1 MAKRKCKRL
10 MILIQ
15 LMITTVFFLGC
26 KKESIEEI
34 SKINLNKGAFVDE
47 STNYETF
54 NFNSENTYE
63 EVDTEGKVITNFN
76 MESNTY
82 TFYKDNSFYVNYN
95 SKDIKIEHNKIA
107 SLKVSPEGN
116 YVFYFINDEYL
127 EPAIMDLKNEKE
139 ILLGNKAVI
148 SGQFIDW
155 ITDTKLAYYGVN
167 TEEKTTGIFTYDV
180 KTEKED
186 NIYKINNGYV
196 KFLKHIDDGLAL
208 VEEHYGEDT
217 VLNIISV
224 NGDVT
229 EISRE
234 VIDINDIESINNKLY
249 LLGRVKNNSHSI
261 YELDNGVVKRLL
273 FDFPSVLYAEKGL
286 SVNEAGEI
294 LFVGSASNGQPEHVY
309 KYSDG
314 AVDLVSDDITNC
326 NFININ

>member
-15 LMITTVFFLGC
+15 LMITAVFFLGC
-26 KKESIEEI
+26 KKESLEEI
-34 SKINLNKGAFVDE
+34 SKISLNKGAFVDE
-47 STNYETF
+47 STSYETF

-63 EVDTEGKVITNFN
+63 EIDTEGKVITNFN
-76 MESNTY
+76 MKSNTY

-107 SLKVSPEGN
+107 SLKISPEGD

-127 EPAIMDLKNEKE
+127 EPAVMDLKNEKE
-139 ILLGNKAVI
+139 ILLDNKAII

-167 TEEKTTGIFTYDV
+167 TEEKTNGIFTYDV
-180 KTEKED
+180 KTKNED
-186 NIYKINNGYV
+186 NIYKISNGYV

-217 VLNIISV
+217 VLNIVSV
-224 NGDVT
+224 NGDIT
-229 EISRE
+229 EISTE
-234 VIDINDIESINNKLY
+234 VIDINDIESVNDKLY
-249 LLGRVKNNSHSI
+249 LLGKVKNNNYSI
-261 YELDNGVVKRLL
+261 YEFDNGVIKRLV

-294 LFVGSASNGQPEHVY
+294 LFVGSVSNEKKEHVY

-314 AVDLVSDDITNC
+314 SVALVSNDITNC

>member
-1 MAKRKCKRL
+1 MAKRNCKRL
-10 MILIQ
+10 MIIIQ

-26 KKESIEEI
+26 NSETMEKE

-47 STNYETF
+47 STSYETF
-54 NFNSENTYE
+54 NLNSENTYE
-63 EVDTEGKVITNFN
+63 KVDTEGKIITNFN
-76 MESNTY
+76 IESNTY

-127 EPAIMDLKNEKE
+127 EPAVMDLKNEKE
-139 ILLGNKAVI
+139 ILLDNKAII

-155 ITDTKLAYYGVN
+155 ITDSKLAYYGVN
-167 TEEKTTGIFTYDV
+167 TEEKTNGIFTYDI
-180 KTEKED
+180 KTKKED

-217 VLNIISV
+217 VLNIINI

-234 VIDINDIESINNKLY
+234 VIDINDIEYINDKLY
-249 LLGRVKNNSHSI
+249 LLGRVKNNKYSI
-261 YELDNGVVKRLL
+261 YEFNNGVVKRLV
-273 FDFPSVLYAEKGL
+273 FDFPSVLYGEKGL
-286 SVNEAGEI
+286 SVNESGEI
-294 LFVGSASNGQPEHVY
+294 LFVGSASNGQSEHVY

-314 AVDLVSDDITNC
+314 SVVLVSDNITNC

>member
-15 LMITTVFFLGC
+15 LMITTIFFLGC
-26 KKESIEEI
+26 KKEGVEEI

>member
-15 LMITTVFFLGC
+15 LMITAVFFLGC
-26 KKESIEEI
+26 KNESVEEI
-34 SKINLNKGAFVDE
+34 SKISKISLNKGAFVDE
-47 STNYETF
+47 STSYETF

-76 MESNTY
+76 MKSNTY

-107 SLKVSPEGN
+107 SLKISPEGD

-127 EPAIMDLKNEKE
+127 EPAVMDLKHEKE
-139 ILLGNKAVI
+139 ILLDNKAVI

-180 KTEKED
+180 ETKNED
-186 NIYKINNGYV
+186 NIYKISNGYV

-217 VLNIISV
+217 VLNIVSV
-224 NGDVT
+224 NGDIT
-229 EISRE
+229 EVSRE
-234 VIDINDIESINNKLY
+234 VISPFTLT
-249 LLGRVKNNSHSI
+249 
-261 YELDNGVVKRLL
+261 
-273 FDFPSVLYAEKGL
+273 
-286 SVNEAGEI
+286 I
-294 LFVGSASNGQPEHVY
+294 LRT
-309 KYSDG
+309 
-314 AVDLVSDDITNC
+314 VSSP
-326 NFININ
+326 

>member
-47 STNYETF
+47 STNYEIF

-107 SLKVSPEGN
+107 SLKVSSEGN

-139 ILLGNKAVI
+139 ILLDNKAVI

-180 KTEKED
+180 ETKKED
-186 NIYKINNGYV
+186 NIYKISNGYV

-217 VLNIISV
+217 VLNIINV

-234 VIDINDIESINNKLY
+234 VIDINDIEYINDKLY
-249 LLGRVKNNSHSI
+249 LLGRVKNNKYSI
-261 YELDNGVVKRLL
+261 YEIDNGVVKRLL
-273 FDFPSVLYAEKGL
+273 FDFPSVLYTEKGL
-286 SVNEAGEI
+286 SVNEVGEI
-294 LFVGSASNGQPEHVY
+294 LFVGSSSNEQSEHVY

-314 AVDLVSDDITNC
+314 SVVLVSGDITNC

>member
-15 LMITTVFFLGC
+15 LMITVVFFLGC
-26 KKESIEEI
+26 KKESVEEI
-34 SKINLNKGAFVDE
+34 SKISLNKGAFVDE
-47 STNYETF
+47 STSYETF
-54 NFNSENTYE
+54 NFSSENTYE
-63 EVDTEGKVITNFN
+63 EIDTEGKVITNFN

-107 SLKVSPEGN
+107 SLKISPEGD

-127 EPAIMDLKNEKE
+127 EPAVMDLKNEKE
-139 ILLGNKAVI
+139 ILLDNKAVI

-180 KTEKED
+180 KTKNED
-186 NIYKINNGYV
+186 NIYKISNGYV

-217 VLNIISV
+217 VLNIVSV
-224 NGDVT
+224 NGDIT
-229 EISRE
+229 EISTE
-234 VIDINDIESINNKLY
+234 VIDINDIESVNDKLY
-249 LLGRVKNNSHSI
+249 LLGKVKNNNYSI
-261 YELDNGVVKRLL
+261 YEFDNGVIKRLV

-294 LFVGSASNGQPEHVY
+294 LFVGSVSNEKKEHVY

-314 AVDLVSDDITNC
+314 SVVLVSNYITNC

>member
-15 LMITTVFFLGC
+15 IMITAVFFLGC
-26 KKESIEEI
+26 KKESVEEI
-34 SKINLNKGAFVDE
+34 SKISLNKGAFVDE
-47 STNYETF
+47 STSYETF

-63 EVDTEGKVITNFN
+63 EIDTEGKVITNFN
-76 MESNTY
+76 MKSNTY

-107 SLKVSPEGN
+107 SLKISPEGD

-127 EPAIMDLKNEKE
+127 EPAVMDLKNEKE
-139 ILLGNKAVI
+139 ILLDNKAII

-167 TEEKTTGIFTYDV
+167 TEEKTNGIFTYDV
-180 KTEKED
+180 KTKNED
-186 NIYKINNGYV
+186 NIYKISSGYV
-196 KFLKHIDDGLAL
+196 KFLKHINDGLAL

-217 VLNIISV
+217 VLNIVSV
-224 NGDVT
+224 NGDIT
-229 EISRE
+229 EISTE
-234 VIDINDIESINNKLY
+234 VIDINDIESVNDKLY
-249 LLGRVKNNSHSI
+249 LLGKVKNNNYSI
-261 YELDNGVVKRLL
+261 YEFDNGVIKRLV

-286 SVNEAGEI
+286 SVNESNEI
-294 LFVGSASNGQPEHVY
+294 LFVGSSSNEKKEHVY

-314 AVDLVSDDITNC
+314 SVALVSNDITNC

>member
-54 NFNSENTYE
+54 NFNSENTYD

-249 LLGRVKNNSHSI
+249 LLGRVKNNSYSI

-294 LFVGSASNGQPEHVY
+294 LFVGSESNGQPEHVY

-314 AVDLVSDDITNC
+314 TVVLVSSDITNC

>member
-15 LMITTVFFLGC
+15 LMITAVFFLGC
-26 KKESIEEI
+26 KKESVEEI
-34 SKINLNKGAFVDE
+34 SKISLNKGAFVDE
-47 STNYETF
+47 STSYETF
-54 NFNSENTYE
+54 NFSSENTYE
-63 EVDTEGKVITNFN
+63 EIDTEGKVITNFN

-82 TFYKDNSFYVNYN
+82 TLYKDDSFYVDYN

-107 SLKVSPEGN
+107 SLKISPEGD

-127 EPAIMDLKNEKE
+127 EPAVMDLKNEKE
-139 ILLGNKAVI
+139 ILLDNKAVI

-180 KTEKED
+180 KTKNED
-186 NIYKINNGYV
+186 NIYKISNGYV

-217 VLNIISV
+217 VLNIVSV
-224 NGDVT
+224 NGDIT

-234 VIDINDIESINNKLY
+234 VIDINDIESVNDKLY
-249 LLGRVKNNSHSI
+249 LLGKVKNNNYSI
-261 YELDNGVVKRLL
+261 YEFNNGVIKRLV

-294 LFVGSASNGQPEHVY
+294 LFVGSVSNEKKEHVY

-314 AVDLVSDDITNC
+314 SVALVSNYITNC

>member
-1 MAKRKCKRL
+1 MAKRKCKRV

-15 LMITTVFFLGC
+15 LMITAVFFLGC
-26 KKESIEEI
+26 KKESVEEI
-34 SKINLNKGAFVDE
+34 SKISLNKGAFVNE
-47 STNYETF
+47 STSYETF

-63 EVDTEGKVITNFN
+63 EIDTEGKVITNFN
-76 MESNTY
+76 MKSNTY

-107 SLKVSPEGN
+107 SLKVSPEGD

-127 EPAIMDLKNEKE
+127 EPAVMDLKNEKE
-139 ILLGNKAVI
+139 ILLDNKAII

-155 ITDTKLAYYGVN
+155 ITDTKLAYYGVDI
-167 TEEKTTGIFTYDV
+167 EEKTTGIFTYDV
-180 KTEKED
+180 KTQNED
-186 NIYKINNGYV
+186 NIYKISNGYV

-217 VLNIISV
+217 VLNIVSV
-224 NGDVT
+224 NGDIT

-234 VIDINDIESINNKLY
+234 VIDINDIESINDKLY
-249 LLGRVKNNSHSI
+249 LLGRVKNNSYSI

-273 FDFPSVLYAEKGL
+273 FDFPNVLYAEKGL

-294 LFVGSASNGQPEHVY
+294 LFVGSVANGQAEHVY
-309 KYSDG
+309 KYSNG
-314 AVDLVSDDITNC
+314 SVVLVSDDITNC

>member
-15 LMITTVFFLGC
+15 IMITAVFFLGC
-26 KKESIEEI
+26 KKESVEEI
-34 SKINLNKGAFVDE
+34 SKISLNKGAFVDE
-47 STNYETF
+47 STSYETF
-54 NFNSENTYE
+54 NFSSENTYE
-63 EVDTEGKVITNFN
+63 EIDTEGKVITNFN

-107 SLKVSPEGN
+107 SLKISPEGD

-127 EPAIMDLKNEKE
+127 EPAVMDLKNEKE
-139 ILLGNKAVI
+139 ILLDNKAVI

-155 ITDTKLAYYGVN
+155 ITNTKLAYYGVN

-180 KTEKED
+180 KTKNED
-186 NIYKINNGYV
+186 NIYKISNGYV

-217 VLNIISV
+217 VLNIVSV
-224 NGDVT
+224 NGDIT
-229 EISRE
+229 EISTE
-234 VIDINDIESINNKLY
+234 VIDINDIESVNDKLY
-249 LLGRVKNNSHSI
+249 LLGKVKNNNYSI
-261 YELDNGVVKRLL
+261 YEFDNGVIKRLV

-286 SVNEAGEI
+286 SDNEAGEI
-294 LFVGSASNGQPEHVY
+294 LFVGSVSNEKKEHVY

-314 AVDLVSDDITNC
+314 SVVLVSNYITNC

>member
-1 MAKRKCKRL
+1 MAKRRCKRL
-10 MILIQ
+10 MIVIQ
-15 LMITTVFFLGC
+15 LMITTIFFLGC
-26 KKESIEEI
+26 KKENVEEI

-47 STNYETF
+47 STSYETF

-63 EVDTEGKVITNFN
+63 EIDTEGKVITNFN
-76 MESNTY
+76 TESNTY

-127 EPAIMDLKNEKE
+127 EPAVMDLKNEKE
-139 ILLGNKAVI
+139 ILLDNKAVI

-167 TEEKTTGIFTYDV
+167 TEEKTTGIFTYDI
-180 KTEKED
+180 KTENED
-186 NIYKINNGYV
+186 NLYKISNGYV

-217 VLNIISV
+217 VLNIINV

-249 LLGRVKNNSHSI
+249 LLGRVKNNNYSI
-261 YELDNGVVKRLL
+261 YEIDNGVVKRLL

-294 LFVGSASNGQPEHVY
+294 LFVGSVSNGQPEHVY

-314 AVDLVSDDITNC
+314 AVVLVSDDITNC
-326 NFININ
+326 NFIDIN

>member
-15 LMITTVFFLGC
+15 LMITAVFFLGC
-26 KKESIEEI
+26 KKESLEEI
-34 SKINLNKGAFVDE
+34 SKISLNKGAFVDE
-47 STNYETF
+47 STSYETF

-63 EVDTEGKVITNFN
+63 EIDTEGKVITNFN
-76 MESNTY
+76 MKSNTY

-107 SLKVSPEGN
+107 SLKISPEGD

-127 EPAIMDLKNEKE
+127 EPAVMDLKNEKE
-139 ILLGNKAVI
+139 ILLDNKAVI

-180 KTEKED
+180 KTKNED
-186 NIYKINNGYV
+186 NIYKISNGYV

-208 VEEHYGEDT
+208 VGEHYGEDT
-217 VLNIISV
+217 VLNIVSI
-224 NGDVT
+224 NGDIT

-234 VIDINDIESINNKLY
+234 VIDINDIESVNDKLY
-249 LLGRVKNNSHSI
+249 LLGRVKNNKYSI
-261 YELDNGVVKRLL
+261 YELDNGVIKRLL
-273 FDFPSVLYAEKGL
+273 FDFPNVLYKEKGL

-294 LFVGSASNGQPEHVY
+294 LFVGSASNEQTEHVY

-314 AVDLVSDDITNC
+314 SVVLVSNDITNC

>member
-1 MAKRKCKRL
+1 MAKIKYKRL
-10 MILIQ
+10 MVIIQ
-15 LMITTVFFLGC
+15 LMITAVFFLGC
-26 KKESIEEI
+26 KRESTEEI

-47 STNYETF
+47 STSYETF

-63 EVDTEGKVITNFN
+63 EIDTEGKVITNFN

-127 EPAIMDLKNEKE
+127 EPAVMDLKNEKE
-139 ILLGNKAVI
+139 ILLDNKAVI

-155 ITDTKLAYYGVN
+155 ITDTQLAYYGVN
-167 TEEKTTGIFTYDV
+167 TEEKITGIFTYDV

-217 VLNIISV
+217 VLNIVSV

-249 LLGRVKNNSHSI
+249 LLGRIKNNNYSI
-261 YELDNGVVKRLL
+261 YELDNGEVKRLL

-286 SVNEAGEI
+286 SVNEDGEI
-294 LFVGSASNGQPEHVY
+294 LFVGSSSNGQMEHVY

-314 AVDLVSDDITNC
+314 SVVLVSDEITNC

>member
-1 MAKRKCKRL
+1 
-10 MILIQ
+10 
-15 LMITTVFFLGC
+15 MITAVFFLGC
-26 KKESIEEI
+26 KKESVEEI
-34 SKINLNKGAFVDE
+34 SKISLNKGAFVDE
-47 STNYETF
+47 STSYETF
-54 NFNSENTYE
+54 NFSSENTYE
-63 EVDTEGKVITNFN
+63 EIDTEGKVITNFN

-107 SLKVSPEGN
+107 SLKISPEGD

-127 EPAIMDLKNEKE
+127 EPAVMDLKNEKE
-139 ILLGNKAVI
+139 ILLDNKAVI

-155 ITDTKLAYYGVN
+155 ITNTKLAYYGVN

-180 KTEKED
+180 KTKNED
-186 NIYKINNGYV
+186 NIYKISNGYV

-217 VLNIISV
+217 VLNIVSV
-224 NGDVT
+224 NGDIT
-229 EISRE
+229 EISTE
-234 VIDINDIESINNKLY
+234 VIDINDIESVNDKLY
-249 LLGRVKNNSHSI
+249 LLGKVKNNNYSI
-261 YELDNGVVKRLL
+261 YEFDNGVIKRLV

-294 LFVGSASNGQPEHVY
+294 LFVGSVSNEKKEHVY

-314 AVDLVSDDITNC
+314 SVVLVSNYITNC

>member
-15 LMITTVFFLGC
+15 LMITAVFFLGC
-26 KKESIEEI
+26 KKESVEEI
-34 SKINLNKGAFVDE
+34 SKISLNKGAFVDE
-47 STNYETF
+47 STSYETF
-54 NFNSENTYE
+54 NFSSENTYE
-63 EVDTEGKVITNFN
+63 EIDTEGKVITNFN

-107 SLKVSPEGN
+107 SLKISPEGD
-116 YVFYFINDEYL
+116 YLFYFINDEYL
-127 EPAIMDLKNEKE
+127 EPAVMDLKNEKE
-139 ILLGNKAVI
+139 ILLDNKAVI

-180 KTEKED
+180 KTKNED
-186 NIYKINNGYV
+186 NIYKISNGYV

-217 VLNIISV
+217 VLNIVSV
-224 NGDVT
+224 NGDIT

-234 VIDINDIESINNKLY
+234 VIDINDIESVNDKLY
-249 LLGRVKNNSHSI
+249 LLGKVKNNNYSI
-261 YELDNGVVKRLL
+261 YEFDNGVIKRLV

-294 LFVGSASNGQPEHVY
+294 LFVGSVSNEKKEHVY

-314 AVDLVSDDITNC
+314 SVALVSNYITNC

>member
-15 LMITTVFFLGC
+15 IMITAVFFLGC
-26 KKESIEEI
+26 KKESVEEI
-34 SKINLNKGAFVDE
+34 SKISLNKGAFVDE
-47 STNYETF
+47 STSYETF
-54 NFNSENTYE
+54 NFSSENTYE
-63 EVDTEGKVITNFN
+63 EIDTEGKVITNFN

-107 SLKVSPEGN
+107 SLKISPEGD

-127 EPAIMDLKNEKE
+127 EPAVMDLKNEKE
-139 ILLGNKAVI
+139 ILLDNKAVI

-180 KTEKED
+180 KTKNED
-186 NIYKINNGYV
+186 NIYKISNGYV

-217 VLNIISV
+217 VLNIVSV
-224 NGDVT
+224 NGDIT

-234 VIDINDIESINNKLY
+234 VIDINDIESVNDKLY
-249 LLGRVKNNSHSI
+249 LLGKVKNNNYSI
-261 YELDNGVVKRLL
+261 YEFDNGVIKRLV

-294 LFVGSASNGQPEHVY
+294 LFVGSVSNEKKEHVY

-314 AVDLVSDDITNC
+314 SVALVSNYITNC

>member
-10 MILIQ
+10 MIVIQ

-26 KKESIEEI
+26 KKESVEEI
-34 SKINLNKGAFVDE
+34 SKISLNKGAFVDE
-47 STNYETF
+47 STSYETF

-107 SLKVSPEGN
+107 SLKVSPKGD

-127 EPAIMDLKNEKE
+127 EPAVMDLKNEKE
-139 ILLGNKAVI
+139 ILLDNKAVI

-180 KTEKED
+180 KTKNED
-186 NIYKINNGYV
+186 NLYKISNGYV

-229 EISRE
+229 EVSRE
-234 VIDINDIESINNKLY
+234 VIDVNDIESINNKLY
-249 LLGRVKNNSHSI
+249 LLGRVKNNNYSI
-261 YELDNGVVKRLL
+261 YELDNGVIKRLL

-286 SVNEAGEI
+286 SVNGDGEI
-294 LFVGSASNGQPEHVY
+294 LFVGSASNEQTESVY

-314 AVDLVSDDITNC
+314 SVVLVSNDITNC

>member
-15 LMITTVFFLGC
+15 LMITAVFFLGC
-26 KKESIEEI
+26 KKESLEEI
-34 SKINLNKGAFVDE
+34 SKISLNKGAFVDE
-47 STNYETF
+47 STSYETF

-63 EVDTEGKVITNFN
+63 EIDTEGKVITNFN
-76 MESNTY
+76 MKSNTY

-107 SLKVSPEGN
+107 SLKISPEGD

-127 EPAIMDLKNEKE
+127 EPAVMDLKNEKE
-139 ILLGNKAVI
+139 ILLDNKAII

-167 TEEKTTGIFTYDV
+167 TEEKTNGIFTYDV
-180 KTEKED
+180 KTKNED
-186 NIYKINNGYV
+186 NIYKISSGYV
-196 KFLKHIDDGLAL
+196 KFLKHINDGLAL

-217 VLNIISV
+217 VLNIVSV
-224 NGDVT
+224 NGDIT

-234 VIDINDIESINNKLY
+234 VIDINDIESVNDKLY
-249 LLGRVKNNSHSI
+249 LLGKVKNNNYSI
-261 YELDNGVVKRLL
+261 YEFDNGVIKRLV

-286 SVNEAGEI
+286 SVNESNEI
-294 LFVGSASNGQPEHVY
+294 LFVGSSSNEKKEHVY

-314 AVDLVSDDITNC
+314 SVALVSNDITKC

>member
-10 MILIQ
+10 MIVIQ

-26 KKESIEEI
+26 KKESVEEI
-34 SKINLNKGAFVDE
+34 SKISLNKGAFVDE
-47 STNYETF
+47 STSYETF

-107 SLKVSPEGN
+107 SLKVSPKGD

-127 EPAIMDLKNEKE
+127 EPAVMDLKNEKE
-139 ILLGNKAVI
+139 ILLDNKAVI

-180 KTEKED
+180 KTKNED
-186 NIYKINNGYV
+186 NLYKISNGYV

-229 EISRE
+229 EVSRE
-234 VIDINDIESINNKLY
+234 VIDVNDIESINNKLY
-249 LLGRVKNNSHSI
+249 LLGRVKNNNYSI
-261 YELDNGVVKRLL
+261 YELDNGVIKRLL

-286 SVNEAGEI
+286 SVNGDGEI
-294 LFVGSASNGQPEHVY
+294 LFVGSASNEQTEYVY

-314 AVDLVSDDITNC
+314 SVVLVSNDITNC

>member
-15 LMITTVFFLGC
+15 IMITAVFFLGC
-26 KKESIEEI
+26 KKESVEEI
-34 SKINLNKGAFVDE
+34 SKISLNKGAFVDE
-47 STNYETF
+47 STSYETF
-54 NFNSENTYE
+54 NFSSENTYE
-63 EVDTEGKVITNFN
+63 EIDTEGKVITNFN

-107 SLKVSPEGN
+107 SLKISPEGD

-127 EPAIMDLKNEKE
+127 EPAVMDLKNEKE
-139 ILLGNKAVI
+139 ILLDNKAII

-155 ITDTKLAYYGVN
+155 ITNTKLAYYGVN

-180 KTEKED
+180 KTKNED
-186 NIYKINNGYV
+186 NIYKISNGYV
-196 KFLKHIDDGLAL
+196 KFLKHINDGLAL

-217 VLNIISV
+217 VLNIVSV
-224 NGDVT
+224 NGDIT

-234 VIDINDIESINNKLY
+234 VIDINDIESVNDKLY
-249 LLGRVKNNSHSI
+249 LLGKVKNNNYSI
-261 YELDNGVVKRLL
+261 YEFDNGVIKRLV

-294 LFVGSASNGQPEHVY
+294 LFVGSVSNEKKEHVY

-314 AVDLVSDDITNC
+314 SVALVSNDITNC

>member
-15 LMITTVFFLGC
+15 LMITAVFFLGC
-26 KKESIEEI
+26 KKESVEEI
-34 SKINLNKGAFVDE
+34 SKISLNKGAFVDE
-47 STNYETF
+47 STSYETF
-54 NFNSENTYE
+54 NFSSENTYE
-63 EVDTEGKVITNFN
+63 EIDTEGKVITNFN

-82 TFYKDNSFYVNYN
+82 TLYKDDSFYVDYN

-107 SLKVSPEGN
+107 SLKISPEGD
-116 YVFYFINDEYL
+116 YVFYFINVEYL
-127 EPAIMDLKNEKE
+127 EPAVMDLKNEKE
-139 ILLGNKAVI
+139 ILLDNKAVI

-180 KTEKED
+180 KTKNED
-186 NIYKINNGYV
+186 NIYKISNGYV

-217 VLNIISV
+217 VLNIVSV
-224 NGDVT
+224 NGDIT

-234 VIDINDIESINNKLY
+234 VIDINDIESVNDKLY
-249 LLGRVKNNSHSI
+249 LLGKVKNNNYSI
-261 YELDNGVVKRLL
+261 YEFNNGVIKRLV

-294 LFVGSASNGQPEHVY
+294 LFVGSVSNEKKEHVY

-314 AVDLVSDDITNC
+314 SVALVSNYITNC